1 MLLKIMYQPT
11 LSNMKKA
18 LLLEQAKNDPKNAGK
33 PENILEKMLTGR
45 LKKENERNLPL
56 RSGICSG

>member
-1 MLLKIMYQPT
+1 MNPKYVAEKDVPADFIEHE
-11 LSNMKKA
+11 KA

-45 LKKENERNLPL
+45 LKKEMKE
-56 RSGICSG
+56 ICL